1 MKQKIEGGTNTME
14 GKKKLPSASNL
25 HMFLLMTVAGLTMNP
40 NPTMKNLG
48 EELAKMYQERFKQ
61 SL

>member
-1 MKQKIEGGTNTME
+1 MKQKIEG
-14 GKKKLPSASNL
+14 GKKKLPSASDL

-40 NPTMKNLG
+40 NTTMKNLG

-61 SL
+61 EL